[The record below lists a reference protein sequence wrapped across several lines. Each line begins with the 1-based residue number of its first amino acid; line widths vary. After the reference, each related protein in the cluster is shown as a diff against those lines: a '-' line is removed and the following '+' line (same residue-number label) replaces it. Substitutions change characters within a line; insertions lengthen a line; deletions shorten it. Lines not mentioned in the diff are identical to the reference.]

1 MHIFLKSSAST
12 TIEWT
17 KCTTFIIIFVSF
29 CAGCSKADFEETSG
43 NDGNGLSEGCNKNYE
58 NPNLPTTWQPWDW
71 NGYQKFPSLYLAA
84 EPEGFFNA
92 EQMQKISRFSLAI
105 LEFRMGQ
112 FAEEFSTGKWAG
124 GDLAGFMETQV
135 KNFKAAH
142 PNGPPMLVY
151 RSGMW
156 AGSMYEEQWNAL
168 QNQTLFIEDERHCQG
183 FISYP
188 MDVDESG
195 FETDLKYC
203 RWDFR
208 KCETQSVFK
217 DLIEDVAMGHSD
229 GVFFDNAQS
238 VPCDEGNELSYMT
251 YEERKSFMQSQLE
264 LYAEVF
270 SVLVNNNKYPIL
282 STTNGFS
289 DIGAQVP
296 WENDCPLAEEAI
308 IEALEGIPFAR
319 NNEFWMWNLGE
330 TAARQIRNS
339 IKETQNGIP
348 IIVHMP
354 YFPDDG
360 GCLDGCIQLDGTKKS
375 FTKDEF
381 LEFGIAAFLVSMGP
395 GSYFGFSNMQNDP
408 ELGGWGDVS
417 WEYHS
422 QYDTIETGNPIGEVQ
437 LSNDGMTFTREF
449 DNGTVWVNCADGT
462 YSIGLQ

>member
-1 MHIFLKSSAST
+1 MSKSIPSHYKSDISNSMGWLQHSFLL
-12 TIEWT
+12 
-17 KCTTFIIIFVSF
+17 IIAGFVLF
-29 CAGCSKADFEETSG
+29 TGCSKADTPTENSG
-43 NDGNGLSEGCNKNYE
+43 NGND
-58 NPNLPTTWQPWDW
+58 LPSTWQPWDW
-71 NGYQKFPSLYLAA
+71 KGHEKFPSLYFAA
-84 EPEGFFNA
+84 EPEGYFNA
-92 EQMQKISRFSLAI
+92 DQMEKISRFSLAI

-112 FAEEFSTGKWAG
+112 FVEEFTTGLWAG

-135 KNFKAAH
+135 EKFKAAH

-156 AGSMYEEQWNAL
+156 AGSMFKEDWDAL
-168 QNQTLFIEDERHCQG
+168 QNQSLFLPYERECDG
-183 FISYP
+183 FIDYP
-188 MDVDESG
+188 RDVDESG
-195 FETDLKYC
+195 NITGLKYC

-208 KCETQSVFK
+208 KSETRSVYK
-217 DLIEDVAMGHSD
+217 GLIEIVAQGNSD

-238 VPCDEGNELSYMT
+238 VPCDKANELSYMT
-251 YEERKSFMQSQLE
+251 YDERKSFMQSQLE
-264 LYAEVF
+264 LYAGVF

-296 WENDCPLAEEAI
+296 WENNCPLAEEAI
-308 IEALEGIPFAR
+308 LDAFEGIPFAR

-330 TAARQIRNS
+330 TAAKQIRNS
-339 IKETQNGIP
+339 LRETENGIP

-354 YFPDDG
+354 YFPNDG
-360 GCLDGCIQLDGTKKS
+360 GCLEGCVQLDGTDKS

-422 QYDTIETGNPIGEVQ
+422 QYDSIVTGAPKGEVQ
-437 LSNDGMTFTREF
+437 ISNNGMTFTREF
-449 DNGTVWVNCADGT
+449 ENGMVWVNCADGS
-462 YSIGLQ
+462 YSIDLQ

>member
-1 MHIFLKSSAST
+1 MMGWMKNKTLLAITGLLF
-12 TIEWT
+12 
-17 KCTTFIIIFVSF
+17 FIS
-29 CAGCSKADFEETSG
+29 CSKADTPAENS
-43 NDGNGLSEGCNKNYE
+43 NEGID
-58 NPNLPTTWQPWDW
+58 LPSTWQPWDW
-71 NGYQKFPSLYLAA
+71 NGYEKFPSLYFAA
-84 EPEGFFNA
+84 EPEGFFND
-92 EQMQKISRFSLAI
+92 EQMEKIRLFSLAI

-112 FAEEFSTGKWAG
+112 FVAETITGLWAN
-124 GDLAGFMETQV
+124 GDLAGFMEEQV
-135 KNFKAAH
+135 SRFKSAY
-142 PNGPPMLVY
+142 PVGPPMLVY

-156 AGSMYEEQWNAL
+156 AGSMFKEDWDALKNQSLFLPYEREC
-168 QNQTLFIEDERHCQG
+168 DG
-183 FISYP
+183 FIDYP
-188 MDVDESG
+188 RDVDESG
-195 FETDLKYC
+195 NITGLKYC

-208 KCETQSVFK
+208 KSETRSVYK
-217 DLIEDVAMGHSD
+217 GLIEIVAQGNSD

-238 VPCDEGNELSYMT
+238 VPCDEANELSYMT
-251 YEERKSFMQSQLE
+251 YEARESFMQSQLE

-289 DIGAQVP
+289 DIGAQIP

-308 IEALEGIPFAR
+308 LEALEGIPFAR

-360 GCLDGCIQLDGTKKS
+360 GCLDGCIQLDGTEKS
-375 FTKDEF
+375 FTKDKF

-408 ELGGWGDVS
+408 ELAGWGDVS

-422 QYDTIETGNPIGEVQ
+422 QYDSIVTGDPIGDVHV
-437 LSNDGMTFTREF
+437 SNNGMTFTREF
-449 DNGTVWVNCADGT
+449 ENGMVWVNCTDGS
-462 YSIGLQ
+462 YSIDLQ